1 MSTADAAFITVLS
14 FVAVG
19 CTCSVCLGC
28 ILPAIAGMGS
38 GNSQLPANPKTLAYE
53 VVRTGGDLEFN
64 HMKDPLN
71 TC

>member
-1 MSTADAAFITVLS
+1 MSSTDVAFITFLS
-14 FVAVG
+14 FVGAG
-19 CTCSVCLGC
+19 CICSVCVGC
-28 ILPAIAGMGS
+28 ILPAIAGTSS
-38 GNSQLPANPKTLAYE
+38 GNSTLPTNPKTLAYE